1 MTSREPS
8 ASPRLCVNLAP
19 FQTGAKNERVGKGR
33 IGHLA
38 RQGGAPERKP
48 WIWVTM
54 RALRG
59 AGLGEALK
67 FMTTT
72 GEKKIE
78 RVRGWTQPGVARIGE
93 ISGTPLCVRLAQLRF
108 PCKAA
113 ILLCRSTW
121 TPCDVAIEI

>member
-1 MTSREPS
+1 
-8 ASPRLCVNLAP
+8 
-19 FQTGAKNERVGKGR
+19 
-33 IGHLA
+33 
-38 RQGGAPERKP
+38 
-48 WIWVTM
+48 M

-59 AGLGEALK
+59 AGLGEALT

-113 ILLCRSTW
+113 ILLCRSAW
-121 TPCDVAIEI
+121 TPCEGAIEI